1 MSEMGNDQRARQAII
16 VKRQGKLKQAL
27 LIVDHGS
34 RRKESNDLLEQ
45 IATMMRGRFGLG
57 IVHYAHMELGEPTI
71 QQGFDAC
78 VTEGA
83 EEVIVLPYF
92 LGPGRHVT
100 TDIPDL
106 VKQAANRHPGIAFRI
121 TEPLGVHPK
130 IGEVIMERI
139 AQFEGAVPK
148 ISR

>member
-1 MSEMGNDQRARQAII
+1 M
-16 VKRQGKLKQAL
+16 KQAL

-34 RRKESNDLLEQ
+34 RRKEANDLLQ
-45 IATMMRGRFGLG
+45 QLAGMMRERFGLD

-71 QQGFDAC
+71 AQGFDAC
-78 VTEGA
+78 VAEGA
-83 EEVIVLPYF
+83 EEVIVHPYF

-106 VKQAANRHPGIAFRI
+106 VRQAAGRHPGVAFRI

-130 IGEVIMERI
+130 IGEVIVERI
-139 AQFEGAVPK
+139 AQSRGSAPINAERKGA
-148 ISR
+148 